1 MESAFH
7 FCERFI
13 TFYLSYFYVCQL
25 EKDCL
30 KWLKNILKNI
40 KARHI
45 LEKLKN
51 NREIL
56 VESHNYIYHC
66 VPNSLEEDFSN
77 ERKVYLNIPLFFKRE
92 ENLFSLIKKQR

>member
-7 FCERFI
+7 FSERSI

-25 EKDCL
+25 EKDGL
-30 KWLKNILKNI
+30 IWLKIILKNI
-40 KARHI
+40 KTRHI

-56 VESHNYIYHC
+56 IESNNFIYI
-66 VPNSLEEDFSN
+66 FFQ
-77 ERKVYLNIPLFFKRE
+77 IPWKRI
-92 ENLFSLIKKQR
+92 LAMKGKST